1 MPENIGP
8 QVGVQGYQSFRQQMD
23 GIVQMSKELASEM
36 KAVTSAFDK
45 NDQSQEKLAAQMGV
59 LDKQI
64 QNQSKRVELLGR
76 QYQDAEKR
84 VADLNDE
91 LQKAIREH
99 GEASKEAT
107 QLANE
112 LARQENAASRARTE
126 YNNATAALNKMGREM
141 ADLENQAKG
150 AADGIDDIADSL
162 DDVQSGGGADFGDIL
177 GANAIVEGASQII
190 GALGD
195 VVENTQEYR
204 KIMASLEVSSEK
216 AGYTAEET
224 AAGYDRLFGVLG
236 DEQQAATTLSN
247 LQQLGA
253 DQETLNAIIDSA
265 VGAWATYGDSLPID
279 GLAEAINET
288 VRTGTVTGQFADV
301 LNWGA
306 AEGETFG
313 VMLKENTEANEEWN
327 KSVQDAETAEDY
339 FNLALQEAGSQSE
352 RLNLIMQ
359 AMAKQGLAEAG
370 GAWQA
375 QNADIIAA
383 NQAQAD
389 FTENAAALAERVA
402 PATAAVQDGFNKI
415 LAAVLEAT
423 EGIDFNAVADSITGF
438 FDFLIANGDTIIAVI
453 AGIGGGMAA
462 LKIADVVSS
471 FSSATGVVQG
481 LTAAFPALSGV
492 ITALTNPVFLVTAAV
507 VGLVTLIA
515 TKGDEIQAMLARF
528 DEWLTGVFATDW
540 TEIFGP
546 VLGGAFNAFFQNIE
560 NVWNGIKQIFNG
572 VIDFIRGVFTGD
584 WDRAWKGLGEVLRG
598 IVDTWVA
605 IVKAP
610 INGIIGILNAAIG
623 GINSIIDGLNS
634 LRIDIPDWVPGIGG
648 GSLGFNIPHIPNIPL
663 LADGGILLRGAA
675 IVGEAGPELLQQLG
689 NRTIVQPLSG
699 GESAAARGTAA
710 VGQRVAPVIN
720 ITVNAAAGQSEEQV
734 AEIVARKLQAMFT
747 RQEAVFG

>member
-8 QVGVQGYQSFRQQMD
+8 QVGVQGYQSFKQQMD
-23 GIVQMSKELASEM
+23 GIVQKSKELASEM

-126 YNNATAALNKMGREM
+126 YNNATTALNKMGREM

-150 AADGIDDIADSL
+150 AADGIDDVADSL
-162 DDVQSGGGADFGDIL
+162 DDVQSGGADFGDIL

-190 GALGD
+190 GAIGD
-195 VVENTQEYR
+195 VVENTKEYR
-204 KIMASLEVSSEK
+204 RIMASLEVSSEK

-253 DQETLNAIIDSA
+253 DQETLNAIIDNA

-313 VMLKENTEANEEWN
+313 VMLKENTAANEEWN

-370 GAWQA
+370 AAWQT
-375 QNADIIAA
+375 QNEDIIAA

-402 PATAAVQDGFNKI
+402 PATSAVQAGFNKI
-415 LAAVLEAT
+415 FAAILEAT
-423 EGIDFNAVADSITGF
+423 EGIDFNAVAAGITGF

-492 ITALTNPVFLVTAAV
+492 ITALTNPVFLVAAAV

-546 VLGGAFNAFFQNIE
+546 VLGGAFNAFFRNVE

-623 GINSIIDGLNS
+623 GINSIINGLNS

-648 GSLGFNIPHIPNIPL
+648 GSLGFNIPHIPTIPL

>member
-126 YNNATAALNKMGREM
+126 YNNATAALNKMGRE
-141 ADLENQAKG
+141 L
-150 AADGIDDIADSL
+150 DDVSDSL
-162 DDVQSGGGADFGDIL
+162 DEVQSGGADFGDIL
-177 GANAIVEGASQII
+177 GANAIVEGAGRII
-190 GALGD
+190 DAIGD
-195 VVENTQEYR
+195 VVENTKDYR
-204 KIMASLEVSSEK
+204 KIMGSLDVASEK
-216 AGYTAEET
+216 HGYTAEQT
-224 AAGYDRLFGVLG
+224 AESFSTLYGVLG
-236 DEQQAATTLSN
+236 DDQQAATALSN
-247 LQQLGA
+247 LQALELSQS
-253 DQETLNAIIDSA
+253 DLNKMIDAAI
-265 VGAWATYGDSLPID
+265 GAWATYGDSIPID

-288 VRTGTVTGQFADV
+288 VQTGKVAGTLADA
-301 LNWGA
+301 LNWAGVSEDDFNEKLA
-306 AEGETFG
+306 A
-313 VMLKENTEANEEWN
+313 LSDPTERANLLME
-327 KSVQDAETAEDY
+327 Q
-339 FNLALQEAGSQSE
+339 LAS
-352 RLNLIMQ
+352 
-359 AMAKQGLAEAG
+359 QGLVDTSK
-370 GAWQA
+370 AWQA
-375 QNADIIAA
+375 QNKDLIAA
-383 NQAQAD
+383 NLAQAE
-389 FTENAAALAERVA
+389 FNENAAEMAERVA
-402 PATAAVQDGFNKI
+402 PATTAVQEGFNKV
-415 LAAVLEAT
+415 LDAVVEAT

-515 TKGDEIQAMLARF
+515 TKGDEIQAMLAQF
-528 DEWLTGVFATDW
+528 DEWLSGVFATDW

-623 GINSIIDGLNS
+623 GINSIINGLNS

-648 GSLGFNIPHIPNIPL
+648 GSLGFNIPHIPTIPL

>member
-8 QVGVQGYQSFRQQMD
+8 QIGVQGYQSFRRQMD
-23 GIVQMSKELASEM
+23 SIVQVSKELASEM

-64 QNQSKRVELLGR
+64 QNQSKRVEMLGR

-84 VADLNDE
+84 AAELNGE

-99 GEASKEAT
+99 GETSKEAER
-107 QLANE
+107 LANE
-112 LARQENAASRARTE
+112 LAKQENAASRARTE

-150 AADGIDDIADSL
+150 AADGIDDVADSL
-162 DDVQSGGGADFGDIL
+162 DDVQSSSGADFGDIL

-190 GALGD
+190 SAIGD
-195 VVENTQEYR
+195 VVENTKEYR

-253 DQETLNAIIDSA
+253 EQETLNAIIDSA

-313 VMLKENTEANEEWN
+313 VMLKENTAANEEWN
-327 KSVQDAETAEDY
+327 QSVQDAETAEDY
-339 FNLALQEAGSQSE
+339 FNLALQEAGSQGE
-352 RLNLIMQ
+352 RLNLVMQ

-370 GAWQA
+370 AAWQT
-375 QNADIIAA
+375 QNEDIIAA

-389 FTENAAALAERVA
+389 FAENAAALAERVA
-402 PATAAVQDGFNKI
+402 PATNAVQAGFNEI
-415 LAAVLEAT
+415 FAAILEAT
-423 EGIDFNAVADSITGF
+423 EGIDFNAVAASITGF

-481 LTAAFPALSGV
+481 LTAAFPALSGA

-515 TKGDEIQAMLARF
+515 TKGDEIQAMLAQF

-546 VLGGAFNAFFQNIE
+546 VLGGAFNAFFQNVE

-598 IVDTWVA
+598 IVSTWVA

-623 GINSIIDGLNS
+623 GINSLIDGLNR

-648 GSLGFNIPHIPNIPL
+648 GTLGFNIPHVPTIPL
-663 LADGGILLRGAA
+663 LASGGVLLRGAA

-699 GESAAARGTAA
+699 GESAAARGAA
-710 VGQRVAPVIN
+710 ATKQRSTPVIN
-720 ITVNAAAGQSEEQV
+720 ITINAPAGMDVNALADAVAYRLQTLAG
-734 AEIVARKLQAMFT
+734 RK
-747 RQEAVFG
+747 EAVW